1 MTIKSHN
8 ITIDSSVLFGIM
20 KDAEL
25 IKKDMKLEDFDS
37 SNKQRQWKSILKFG
51 KLAGKNCVFTG
62 TINTDGICLYTQ
74 THFKRPVKESTKG
87 EITLKDTDRVIGVDP
102 GRVNIFYGVEK
113 LKNNKVKEFVL
124 TRKQYYNDS
133 GIYKARD
140 QTEKWTKDV
149 QPSLNQLSQVSTKG
163 FNLQKHNEYMNVY
176 HKVKESLW
184 TEYTKPRWSRQRFRL
199 YGGL

>member
-1 MTIKSHN
+1 M
-8 ITIDSSVLFGIM
+8 
-20 KDAEL
+20 
-25 IKKDMKLEDFDS
+25 
-37 SNKQRQWKSILKFG
+37 
-51 KLAGKNCVFTG
+51 C
-62 TINTDGICLYTQ
+62 
-74 THFKRPVKESTKG
+74 THFKRPVKESIKQ

-124 TRKQYYNDS
+124 TSQGSINYNDS

-140 QTEKWTKDV
+140 QTKNWTKDV

-176 HKVKESLW
+176 HNVKESLW

>member
-1 MTIKSHN
+1 M
-8 ITIDSSVLFGIM
+8 
-20 KDAEL
+20 
-25 IKKDMKLEDFDS
+25 
-37 SNKQRQWKSILKFG
+37 
-51 KLAGKNCVFTG
+51 
-62 TINTDGICLYTQ
+62 
-74 THFKRPVKESTKG
+74 
-87 EITLKDTDRVIGVDP
+87 KDTDRVIGVDP

-124 TRKQYYNDS
+124 TSQGSINYNDS

-140 QTEKWTKDV
+140 QTKNWTKDV

-176 HKVKESLW
+176 HNVKESLW